1 MTTDREL
8 LRRYT
13 REKSQDA
20 FTEIVRRH
28 VDLVYG
34 AALRRLCGDASLAK
48 DVTQKV
54 FTALAAKADSPH
66 KITHLSAWLYGTT
79 RFTVSHAVRAERRR
93 QDREHKAQT
102 METLLSEH
110 GPDEAPEVPPG
121 LLDRVLESLD
131 ETDRQAIL
139 LRFLEGQSFAAIGAA
154 MGTSEDAARMRVT
167 RALERIRGLFSRSG
181 ITSSAAAVGAALANQ
196 VVAAPSSLAASVSA
210 NAVAATAA
218 IGGAA
223 GAKLGILTLMTT
235 TKAASWIAGAVALAA
250 LGYSGYQYREAAMR
264 SEESARL
271 SRERDKLKDELNRS
285 EQRSSELTR
294 QAAQADQRYAALQ
307 RRLDGLLAAKTVQ
320 VSHGGRAPSNDAQA
334 LEAKRMAEL
343 KPLLEAGMPIKGAII
358 VLVDGKPVQ
367 RQVQFVMG
375 QETRIEGVDDGTYV
389 VTPTL
394 NDDGSVKYAIGL
406 LRKDTGGVPDPVE
419 TLPFVIVGPWK
430 GFSLSTGEGKVM
442 AFDPDSN
449 GP

>member
-13 REKSQDA
+13 RGKSEDA

-34 AALRRLCGDASLAK
+34 AALRQLCGDASLAE

-66 KITHLSAWLYGTT
+66 EITHLSAWLYSTT
-79 RFTVSHAVRAERRR
+79 RFTVSHTVRAERRR
-93 QDREHKAQT
+93 QEREHKAQT
-102 METLLSEH
+102 MDALLTEH
-110 GPDEAPEVPPG
+110 GPDEAPEVPPR

-131 ETDRQAIL
+131 ETDRQAVL
-139 LRFLEGQSFAAIGAA
+139 LRFFEGQSFAAIGLA
-154 MGTSEDAARMRVT
+154 METSEDAARMRVT
-167 RALERIRGLFSRSG
+167 RALERIRVLFARNG

-196 VVAAPSSLAASVSA
+196 VVAAPSTLAASVSA
-210 NAVAATAA
+210 IAVAGTAA
-218 IGGAA
+218 IGATG
-223 GAKLGILTLMTT
+223 GAKLGILAFMTT
-235 TKAASWIAGAVALAA
+235 TKATSWIAGAVAIAA
-250 LGYSGYQYREAAMR
+250 LGYSGFKYREAAMR

-271 SRERDKLKDELNRS
+271 SHERDKLQDELNRS
-285 EQRSSELTR
+285 EQRSSELTQ

-307 RRLDGLLAAKTVQ
+307 RRLDGLLAARHVQ
-320 VSHGGRAPSNDAQA
+320 VSHGGPVPSSDGQA
-334 LEAKRMAEL
+334 LAAKRMAQL

-394 NDDGSVKYAIGL
+394 NDDGSVKYAMVL
-406 LRKDTGGVPDPVE
+406 LRKDAGGGPDQVE
-419 TLPFVIVGPWK
+419 TLPFVVQLPWE
-430 GFSLSTGEGKVM
+430 GFSLATGGGQVM
-442 AFDPDSN
+442 AFDPDSS